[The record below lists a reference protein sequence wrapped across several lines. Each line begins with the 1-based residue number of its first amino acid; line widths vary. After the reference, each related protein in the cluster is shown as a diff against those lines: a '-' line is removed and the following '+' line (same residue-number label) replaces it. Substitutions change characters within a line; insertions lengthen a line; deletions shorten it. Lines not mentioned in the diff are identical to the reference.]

1 MRREPLGGGEDSGNA
16 PASEDDEIGLNCSA
30 QRDEHDTAQD
40 LLIAELQH
48 RLRNLLTLVQFLI
61 IHTQSDTLDR
71 YQSAL
76 VARIRCLAEA
86 CELIDRCNRDPI
98 SLAEVLERTLKPYAA
113 VFEGRI
119 RAAGPDVDLEPQL
132 GLALHLVFHELA
144 TNACKHGALSS
155 SAGQVE
161 VLSGGDLDETSLV
174 IQWNESGG
182 PEVRE
187 PQHRGFGLNLLSKIL
202 GAAKVELRFK
212 PTGLTC
218 SILVNIS

>member
-1 MRREPLGGGEDSGNA
+1 MGQEPLVGGEDSGSA
-16 PASEDDEIGLNCSA
+16 RASENEIGLNCSS

-48 RLRNLLTLVQFLI
+48 RLRNVLTLVQFLI
-61 IHTQSDTLDR
+61 IRTQSDTLDR

-76 VARIRCLAEA
+76 VARMRCLAEA
-86 CELIDRCNRDPI
+86 YELIDRCNRDPI
-98 SLAEVLERTLKPYAA
+98 SLPEVLERTLKPYAT

-119 RAAGPDVDLEPQL
+119 HAAGPDVDLEPRL

-155 SAGQVE
+155 SAGHVE
-161 VLSGGDLDETSLV
+161 VLSGVDLDQTSLV
-174 IQWNESGG
+174 IQWSESGG

-202 GAAKVELRFK
+202 GDAKVELRFK

>member
-1 MRREPLGGGEDSGNA
+1 VEGEHKSG
-16 PASEDDEIGLNCSA
+16 PWASEDAEMRLNCSA
-30 QRDEHDTAQD
+30 QCDEHDTARD
-40 LLIAELQH
+40 LLIAELKH
-48 RLRNLLTLVQFLI
+48 RLSNLLTLVQFLI
-61 IHTQSDTLDR
+61 VHTQSTTVR
-71 YQSAL
+71 TYQSVL

-86 CELIDRCNRDPI
+86 YELIDLCNGDRIP
-98 SLAEVLERTLKPYAA
+98 LAGVLERTLKPYAA

-119 RAAGPDVDLEPQL
+119 HAAGPDVDLEPRL
-132 GLALHLVFHELA
+132 GLALHLVFHELV

-155 SAGQVE
+155 SSGQVK
-161 VLSGGDLDETSLV
+161 VLSGVDSDETSLA
-174 IQWNESGG
+174 IQWSESDG

-202 GAAKVELRFK
+202 GDAKVELRFK

>member
-1 MRREPLGGGEDSGNA
+1 LGGKHKGGA
-16 PASEDDEIGLNCSA
+16 WASEDAEMGLNCSA
-30 QRDEHDTAQD
+30 QCDEHHTAQD

-61 IHTQSDTLDR
+61 VHTQSGTVGR

-76 VARIRCLAEA
+76 VARIGYLAEA
-86 CELIDRCNRDPI
+86 YELIDRCNGGPI

-119 RAAGPDVDLEPQL
+119 HAAGPDVDLEPRL
-132 GLALHLVFHELA
+132 GLALHLMFHELA

-155 SAGQVE
+155 SSGQVE
-161 VLSGGDLDETSLV
+161 VLSGVDLDQTNLV
-174 IQWNESGG
+174 IQWSESGG
-182 PEVRE
+182 AEVRE
-187 PQHRGFGLNLLSKIL
+187 PQHRGFGLSLLSKIL
-202 GAAKVELRFK
+202 GDAKVELRFK

-218 SILVNIS
+218 RILVNNF

>member
-1 MRREPLGGGEDSGNA
+1 MGQEPLVGGEDSGSA
-16 PASEDDEIGLNCSA
+16 RASEDAEIGLNCSA
-30 QRDEHDTAQD
+30 QRDEHVTTQA

-48 RLRNLLTLVQFLI
+48 RLRNVLTLVQFLI

-76 VARIRCLAEA
+76 VARMRCLAEA
-86 CELIDRCNRDPI
+86 YELIDRCNPDPI

-119 RAAGPDVDLEPQL
+119 HAAGPDVDLEPRL
-132 GLALHLVFHELA
+132 GLALYLVFHELA

-161 VLSGGDLDETSLV
+161 VLSGVDLDETSLV
-174 IQWNESGG
+174 IQWSESGG

-187 PQHRGFGLNLLSKIL
+187 PQHRGFGLTLLSKIL
-202 GAAKVELRFK
+202 GDAKVELRFK

-218 SILVNIS
+218 RILVNIS

>member
-1 MRREPLGGGEDSGNA
+1 MGQEPLVGGEDSGSA
-16 PASEDDEIGLNCSA
+16 RASEDAEIGLNCSA
-30 QRDEHDTAQD
+30 QRDEHVRAQD

-48 RLRNLLTLVQFLI
+48 RLRNVLTLVQFLI

-76 VARIRCLAEA
+76 VARMRCLAEA
-86 CELIDRCNRDPI
+86 YALIDRCNRDPI

-119 RAAGPDVDLEPQL
+119 HAAGPDVDLEPRL

-155 SAGQVE
+155 SAGKVE
-161 VLSGGDLDETSLV
+161 VLSGVDLDEASLV
-174 IQWNESGG
+174 IQWSESGG

-187 PQHRGFGLNLLSKIL
+187 PQHRGFGLKLLSKIL
-202 GAAKVELRFK
+202 GTRRL
-212 PTGLTC
+212 
-218 SILVNIS
+218 S